1 MDIAKHVGMRIR
13 TFRKQKRMTL
23 KQLADALNKS
33 ESTLSKY
40 ETGDISIDITT
51 LYEIA
56 LYLGVSINQIM
67 DYQEDNHNT
76 VTKKNVGNFFER
88 QDKFYMY
95 QYFGPTKTIWECVLE
110 IIRKDNEDDSA
121 ILYYGIPDEVNFTN
135 SEYIY
140 AGNIYYYD
148 SVVYMF
154 FYNQYNFSDKVFI
167 YAKSPF
173 TSKHTTVGLVTG
185 LSSSMRNPYAF
196 KVLFSEIREKQDA
209 ELKDSLLITKK
220 EVISE
225 IRRTNS
231 LVIF

>member
-231 LVIF
+231 LVIL

>member
-1 MDIAKHVGMRIR
+1 MDIAEHVGMMIR

-56 LYLGVSINQIM
+56 QCLGISMNQLIN
-67 DYQEDNHNT
+67 YQEDNPHT

-95 QYFGPTKTIWECVLE
+95 QYFGPTKTIWECVME
-110 IIRKDNEDDSA
+110 IIRDDNKEDSA
-121 ILYYGIPDEVNFTN
+121 ILYYGIPDDANYTN
-135 SEYIY
+135 SEYVY
-140 AGNIYYYD
+140 TGNIYYYD
-148 SVVYMF
+148 SVAYMF
-154 FYNQYNFSDKVFI
+154 FYNQYNYSDKVFI
-167 YAKSPF
+167 YTKSPF
-173 TSKHTTVGLVTG
+173 TSRHSTVGLATG

-196 KVLFSEIREKQDA
+196 KVLFSEIREKKNA
-209 ELKDSLLITKK
+209 ELKDSLLITSK
-220 EVISE
+220 EAISE

-231 LVIF
+231 LVIQ